1 MPMILYNTKTQKLPL
16 STDFYTNNANAL
28 KMFRYNETLM
38 NNCGDYRIQEQ
49 VTSDVFYTYNALVTF
64 NNTLD
69 NDVKNA
75 FTSLNKF
82 LQEHEEIKNSRDSR
96 CKTYYDKMVYW
107 NNKYKI
113 DSSDNTIQTI
123 IIDVQDLMRFLAK
136 QEIVKKSG
144 CNLKRNYF

>member
-1 MPMILYNTKTQKLPL
+1 MILYNTRTQKLPL
-16 STDFYTNNANAL
+16 SIDFYTNNANAL

-38 NNCGDYRIQEQ
+38 SNCGDYRIQEQ
-49 VTSDVFYTYNALVTF
+49 ITSDVYYAYNALVTF

-69 NDVKNA
+69 KDVKNA
-75 FTSLNKF
+75 FTSLDNF

-96 CKTYYDKMVYW
+96 CKNYYDKMVYW

-123 IIDVQDLMRFLAK
+123 ITDVQDLMRFLAK
-136 QEIVKKSG
+136 QEIVKESG

>member
-1 MPMILYNTKTQKLPL
+1 MILYNTRTQKLPL
-16 STDFYTNNANAL
+16 SIDFYTNNANAL

-38 NNCGDYRIQEQ
+38 SNCGDYRIQEQ
-49 VTSDVFYTYNALVTF
+49 VTSDVYYTYNVLVAF

-82 LQEHEEIKNSRDSR
+82 LQEHEEIKESKDSR
-96 CKTYYDKMVYW
+96 CKNYYDKMNYW
-107 NNKYKI
+107 NNKYKK
-113 DSSDNTIQTI
+113 DSSDTTIKEI
-123 IIDVQDLMRFLAK
+123 KSDVQDLMRFLAK

>member
-1 MPMILYNTKTQKLPL
+1 MILYNTRTQKLPL
-16 STDFYTNNANAL
+16 STDFYTNNTNAL

-49 VTSDVFYTYNALVTF
+49 VTSDVYYTYNVLVTF

-69 NDVKNA
+69 KDVKNA
-75 FTSLNKF
+75 FNSLNKF
-82 LQEHEEIKNSRDSR
+82 LQKHEEIKESKDSK
-96 CKTYYDKMVYW
+96 CKKYYDRMIYW
-107 NNKYKI
+107 NNKYKK
-113 DSSDNTIQTI
+113 DSSDTTIKAI
-123 IIDVQDLMRFLAK
+123 ESDIQDLMRFLAK

>member
-1 MPMILYNTKTQKLPL
+1 MILYNTRTQKLPL

-38 NNCGDYRIQEQ
+38 SNCGDYRIQEQ
-49 VTSDVFYTYNALVTF
+49 VTSDVYYTYNVLVAF

-82 LQEHEEIKNSRDSR
+82 LQEHEEIKESKDSR
-96 CKTYYDKMVYW
+96 CKNYYDKMNYW
-107 NNKYKI
+107 NNKYKK
-113 DSSDNTIQTI
+113 DSSDTTIKEI
-123 IIDVQDLMRFLAK
+123 KSDVQDLMRFLAK

>member
-1 MPMILYNTKTQKLPL
+1 MPMILYNTRTQKLPL

-38 NNCGDYRIQEQ
+38 SNCGDYRIQEQ
-49 VTSDVFYTYNALVTF
+49 VTSDVYYTYNVLVAF

-82 LQEHEEIKNSRDSR
+82 LQEHEEIKESKDSR
-96 CKTYYDKMVYW
+96 CKNYYDKMNYW
-107 NNKYKI
+107 NNKYKK
-113 DSSDNTIQTI
+113 DSSDTTIKEI
-123 IIDVQDLMRFLAK
+123 KSDVQDLMRFLAK